1 MHLDSEASEKLSHQV
16 TEVYIE
22 EALASPWAGVNACR
36 RDQPRRIN
44 LNAGSLLFEENS
56 LIQQYNS
63 LFVFQNSLFS

>member
-1 MHLDSEASEKLSHQV
+1 MQLDFEASEQLSHRV

-22 EALASPWAGVNACR
+22 EALGSPWSGVNACR

-63 LFVFQNSLFS
+63 LFAS